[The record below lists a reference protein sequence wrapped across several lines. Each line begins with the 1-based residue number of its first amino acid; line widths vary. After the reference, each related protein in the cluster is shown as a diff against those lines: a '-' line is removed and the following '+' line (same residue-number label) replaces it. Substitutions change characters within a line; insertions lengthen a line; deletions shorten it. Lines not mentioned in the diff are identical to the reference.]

1 MEAKNQTQSIIFFS
15 SLLLSF
21 TQRGFTTEEAK
32 MAGSAVLPDQC
43 CHLRSISMPSRSH
56 PLALQ
61 VEEEL
66 HKLRTFVASSSL
78 TGQMI
83 CNGLRGL
90 GNLYN
95 CIKELLYLPHNQ
107 QVLTQLPHK
116 KWVEELLDG
125 SLKLLDLCDT
135 LRDKLV
141 TMKEHI
147 QDLQL
152 ALRRRGD
159 AAIQSKVHAYIRA
172 VKKAQKDMNNCLKSL
187 KQMDNRC
194 VSSSVLN
201 KDSDLSIMVQVLTEA
216 KQITMSL
223 LQTVLSNLF
232 MARSKPK
239 SSRWSSVSKALH
251 KKKVA
256 CEEHEDINEAESSD
270 FSFSTSYECI
280 TCKDGVKVQNAQE
293 QLEGLEFNIEGFESG
308 LECLFRQL
316 VQNRVSLLNI
326 LSL

>member
-1 MEAKNQTQSIIFFS
+1 
-15 SLLLSF
+15 
-21 TQRGFTTEEAK
+21 
-32 MAGSAVLPDQC
+32 MAGFAVLPD
-43 CHLRSISMPSRSH
+43 HLRSISMPSRSH

-66 HKLRTFVASSSL
+66 HKLRICAASSSL

-83 CNGLRGL
+83 CSGLRGL

-95 CIKELLYLPHNQ
+95 CIKELLHLPHNQ
-107 QVLTQLPHK
+107 QVLSQFPHK
-116 KWVEELLDG
+116 KWVEEQLDG
-125 SLKLLDLCDT
+125 SLGLLDLCDT
-135 LRDKLV
+135 LRDNLV
-141 TMKEHI
+141 TMKEHVRH
-147 QDLQL
+147 LQL

-172 VKKAQKDMNNCLKSL
+172 VKKARKDMNNCLKAS
-187 KQMDNRC
+187 KQMDNRYA
-194 VSSSVLN
+194 SPSAFDR
-201 KDSDLSIMVQVLTEA
+201 DSDLWMMVQVLTEA

-223 LQTVLSNLF
+223 LRTVLSNLF
-232 MARSKPK
+232 MQRSKPK
-239 SSRWSSVSKALH
+239 SSRWSFVSKALH

-256 CEEHEDINEAESSD
+256 CVEHQDINEAESTY
-270 FSFSTSYECI
+270 FSFPTPYECI
-280 TCKDGVKVQNAQE
+280 TCEDGVKIQKAQE
-293 QLEGLEFNIEGFESG
+293 QLEGLQFHIDGFETG

>member
-21 TQRGFTTEEAK
+21 IKRGCTIEKAK
-32 MAGSAVLPDQC
+32 MAGSAVLPAQC
-43 CHLRSISMPSRSH
+43 CHLRSINMPSRSH
-56 PLALQ
+56 PLTLQ

-66 HKLRTFVASSSL
+66 DKLRTFVASSPL

-95 CIKELLYLPHNQ
+95 CIKELLHLPHNQ
-107 QVLTQLPHK
+107 QVLSLFAHK
-116 KWVEELLDG
+116 KWVEEQLDE

-147 QDLQL
+147 QDIQL

-159 AAIQSKVHAYIRA
+159 AAIQSKVHAYICA

-187 KQMDNRC
+187 KQMDNRY
-194 VSSSVLN
+194 VSSSALN
-201 KDSDLSIMVQVLTEA
+201 KDSDLSMMVQLLTET
-216 KQITMSL
+216 KEITMSL

-232 MARSKPK
+232 MARSKRK
-239 SSRWSSVSKALH
+239 TSRWSFVSKALH

-256 CEEHEDINEAESSD
+256 CEEHEDINEAEGTD

-280 TCKDGVKVQNAQE
+280 TCKDGVKVQKAQE

-308 LECLFRQL
+308 LECIFRKL

>member
-1 MEAKNQTQSIIFFS
+1 
-15 SLLLSF
+15 
-21 TQRGFTTEEAK
+21 

-95 CIKELLYLPHNQ
+95 CIKELLHLPHNQ

-194 VSSSVLN
+194 VSSSALS
-201 KDSDLSIMVQVLTEA
+201 KDSDLSMMMQVLTEA
-216 KQITMSL
+216 KEITMSL

-239 SSRWSSVSKALH
+239 SSRWSFV
-251 KKKVA
+251 
-256 CEEHEDINEAESSD
+256 
-270 FSFSTSYECI
+270 
-280 TCKDGVKVQNAQE
+280 
-293 QLEGLEFNIEGFESG
+293 
-308 LECLFRQL
+308 
-316 VQNRVSLLNI
+316 
-326 LSL
+326 

>member
-1 MEAKNQTQSIIFFS
+1 MV
-15 SLLLSF
+15 
-21 TQRGFTTEEAK
+21 
-32 MAGSAVLPDQC
+32 GSAVLPDQC
-43 CHLRSISMPSRSH
+43 CHLRSISMPARSH

-90 GNLYN
+90 GNLYD
-95 CIKELLYLPHNQ
+95 CIKELLHLPHNQ
-107 QVLTQLPHK
+107 RVLSLFAHK
-116 KWVEELLDG
+116 KWVEEQLDG

-172 VKKAQKDMNNCLKSL
+172 VKKARKDVNNCLKSL
-187 KQMDNRC
+187 KQTDNRYA
-194 VSSSVLN
+194 SSSTIN
-201 KDSDLSIMVQVLTEA
+201 KDSDLSMMVQLFTEA
-216 KQITMSL
+216 KEITMSL
-223 LQTVLSNLF
+223 LQRALSNLF

-239 SSRWSSVSKALH
+239 SSRWSFVSKALH

-256 CEEHEDINEAESSD
+256 CEEHEDINEAEGTD
-270 FSFSTSYECI
+270 FSFSTSHECI
-280 TCKDGVKVQNAQE
+280 TCKDGVKAQE
-293 QLEGLEFNIEGFESG
+293 QLRGLEFNIEGFESG

-326 LSL
+326 FSL